1 MACSKYTLTNTGS
14 SITNFSY
21 RRCDDNM
28 WQYQVPLDPSEVKN
42 IWLINNSY
50 STAFSNAIVLVDQ
63 GAFPPL
69 NATATPTPTPTL
81 TPTNTPTPSITA
93 SQTPT
98 QTQTQTQT
106 QTPSQTQTQT
116 PTQTTTQTS
125 TPTQTTTTTLT
136 ASPTGTAAVTP
147 TPTPTPGF
155 YEFSLGFAET
165 PNMACSAT
173 QSSYYTI
180 TSSGPVL
187 ATGEILYSNSS
198 LTTPA
203 PNGYYADGTD
213 WYQVGVT
220 GSTSGVVINK
230 VVSGCLNLVTPTPTA
245 SVTPSITPTNTV
257 TPSPT
262 DPQPARYQFTPN
274 HSESSSIEACSTVLT
289 ASLFGEEPIFSDNTF
304 FFGCSSGLCPGVDL
318 SGWYVVSGIVY
329 ELDASGTVLNSTLC
343 GGTPTPTPTQ
353 TNTQTPSRTPNNSPT
368 PTNTQTGTPAVT
380 PTTTTTPTASSFG
393 TNTLRVEI
401 VNAGRAR
408 TNGYSLTQMPY
419 DTTPGSGFTAST
431 GTFPITAGGV
441 VFGTHQAFSSSVFNN
456 ITFEMECDIDGE
468 LSIVL
473 FQNGGFLRSQGP
485 YNLVSSG
492 PNTVTFSLSANILV
506 TDTLYFQLS

>member
-14 SITNFSY
+14 SIANFSY

-50 STAFSNAIVLVDQ
+50 TTAFSNAIVLVDQ
-63 GAFPPL
+63 GPFPPL

-106 QTPSQTQTQT
+106 QTPTQTQTQT
-116 PTQTTTQTS
+116 PTQTGTAAV
-125 TPTQTTTTTLT
+125 TPTQTE
-136 ASPTGTAAVTP
+136 TAAVTP

-203 PNGYYADGTD
+203 VSGYYSDGTD
-213 WYQVGVT
+213 WYEVGVT

-262 DPQPARYQFTPN
+262 DPQPVRYTFTPN

-289 ASLFGEEPIFSDNTF
+289 ATIFGEEPIFSDNTF

-318 SGWYVVSGIVY
+318 SGWYVISGIVY

-343 GGTPTPTPTQ
+343 GGTPTPTPTS
-353 TNTQTPSRTPNNSPT
+353 TLTPT
-368 PTNTQTGTPAVT
+368 PTSTQILTPTPTQSGTPAVT
-380 PTTTTTPTASSFG
+380 PSPTPSSFG
-393 TNTLRVEI
+393 TTTFKVTMLGSARALLNSYTLTE
-401 VNAGRAR
+401 
-408 TNGYSLTQMPY
+408 SPY
-419 DTTPGSGFTAST
+419 IGASGVGFSATT
-431 GTFPITAGGV
+431 GTYPLAAGPATV
-441 VFGTHQAFSSSVFNN
+441 YGTHDALNSS
-456 ITFEMECDIDGE
+456 
-468 LSIVL
+468 
-473 FQNGGFLRSQGP
+473 
-485 YNLVSSG
+485 
-492 PNTVTFSLSANILV
+492 TVTFEIDSSGSGSVSIFYFVNGSIVSGLNNSAISAGSNTYNLFIAGPYLS
-506 TDTLYFQLS
+506 TDTVEFQIS